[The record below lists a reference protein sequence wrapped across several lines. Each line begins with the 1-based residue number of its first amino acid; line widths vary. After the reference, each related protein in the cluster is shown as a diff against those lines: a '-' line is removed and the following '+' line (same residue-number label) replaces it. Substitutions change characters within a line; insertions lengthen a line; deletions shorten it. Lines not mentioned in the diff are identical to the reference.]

1 MTDQEKLD
9 EIAKEGI
16 KTGYTACEGGLE
28 LEEVLEKVFQQKVNE

>member
-9 EIAKEGI
+9 EIARKGI

-28 LEEVLEKVFQQKVNE
+28 LEEVLEKVFQEKANE